1 MWHRCFP
8 VNFRKFLRTPF
19 LTTTPSVAASG
30 YIQSPDSLDSNNRPK
45 NNDQKIMLKI
55 IDNKGNATEATCY
68 FGNNI

>member
-19 LTTTPSVAASG
+19 LTTPSVAASG
-30 YIQSPDSLDSNNRPK
+30 YIQSPDSLNSNKSPYRPK
-45 NNDQKIMLKI
+45 NMLKI